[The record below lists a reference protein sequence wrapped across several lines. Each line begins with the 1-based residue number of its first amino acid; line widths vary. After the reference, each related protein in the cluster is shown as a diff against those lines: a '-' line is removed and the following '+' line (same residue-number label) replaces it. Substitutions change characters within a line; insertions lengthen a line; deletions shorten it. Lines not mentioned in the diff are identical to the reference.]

1 MKAQPE
7 PIRFK
12 GYKTFFYVADAK
24 DELEYLLLTRC
35 FFKLVFLKVRSE
47 PSRVSHSI
55 GRFLTVRANIRVG

>member
-24 DELEYLLLTRC
+24 DELEYLLLTR
-35 FFKLVFLKVRSE
+35 FFFQASLFESKVGAFQS
-47 PSRVSHSI
+47 VS
-55 GRFLTVRANIRVG
+55 FYW